1 MTNTNSRRE
10 ELLNDIAYAQDLIDW
25 HTAEIE
31 NLKAEKT
38 QIGNERYEI
47 NRVRYSQFRITASS
61 EVSFVRN
68 LAECRAIEDGDTI
81 RVYEHIPFV
90 GDNEL
95 SWRALPRVV
104 KSLIKRALHL
114 AKSLASSEK
123 FLSNWVAEQVEAK
136 AELESIDT
144 EKTTENKMKITVKEM
159 EQKVYSHN
167 GRVIGKKAGRVLEA
181 NVKSLQGLRVWC
193 RHHNVED
200 ADFFQDGKQ
209 IGYARLG
216 CDRRG
221 YPATVFFFN

>member
-1 MTNTNSRRE
+1 MTNTNNRRE

-25 HTAEIE
+25 YTADIK

-47 NRVRYSQFRITASS
+47 NRVRYSQFRVTTTG
-61 EVSFVRN
+61 VVCFVRN
-68 LAECRAIEDGDTI
+68 GEEYRAFEEDDTVLVYAYDSDRELA
-81 RVYEHIPFV
+81 
-90 GDNEL
+90 
-95 SWRALPRVV
+95 WRALPRAV
-104 KSLIKRALHL
+104 KNLVERAFHL
-114 AKSLASSEK
+114 AKSLASCEK
-123 FLSNWVAEQVEAK
+123 SLSNWVAEQAEAK
-136 AELESIDT
+136 AELESIDA

-159 EQKVYSHN
+159 EQKVYGEY
-167 GRVIGKKAGRVLEA
+167 GRVIGKKEGRVLEA

-200 ADFFQDGKQ
+200 ADFFQDDKQ